1 MGLFSFQGGAAV
13 MFTRNPLALIG
24 HAQID
29 RNAKLLLTL
38 QSSTLRSG
46 NFSSQ
51 ILEDNVTHGI

>member
-1 MGLFSFQGGAAV
+1 